1 MKIVIAAVSIVV
13 TLGLAGSGGVFYV
26 ASTNA
31 AQDVKIDHLNDQS
44 GTHVTRNELDLSLKL
59 WEQSQ
64 QQVVKVLE
72 EIKEGLR
79 DARDNSN

>member
-1 MKIVIAAVSIVV
+1 MKILLATVSIL
-13 TLGLAGSGGVFYV
+13 TALGLAGSGGIFYV

-31 AQDVKIDHLNDQS
+31 TQDVRIDHLKDES

-64 QQVVKVLE
+64 QQVIDVLK
-72 EIKEGLR
+72 EIKEELKDDR
-79 DARDNSN
+79 NNSD